1 MDGLMTSLTV
11 VSWSLPAVFL
21 TLSYFVEAVRP
32 TMLVAAPVMVL
43 IYLYVWLWWRPGTF
57 SLGEGDLRL
66 RFPLRTLV
74 VPLSEVEG
82 CDLWQ
87 QADLKSRYGKTTRV
101 GAGGLWGGF
110 GRLRSSSKE
119 WIEFYISRQSDY
131 VHIRRKGTIALLIT
145 PERASEFVAE
155 LETSLNAG

>member
-1 MDGLMTSLTV
+1 MTSLTV

-32 TMLVAAPVMVL
+32 TM
-43 IYLYVWLWWRPGTF
+43 LYVWLWWRPGTF